1 VDGGLYLM
9 WRYIA
14 KRILIAVPVLI
25 GISIVA
31 FFLIRVV
38 PGDTVTAIL
47 GANYNPEQA
56 EILRAEYGLDKPL
69 ISQYLIWISNLFQ
82 GDFGQSFFTNRGV
95 INSIFSRLPV
105 TFELMVMSFIY
116 SVFIAIPLGALA
128 SLKKNS
134 LLDYTATFLG
144 LLGVSVPNFWLATIF
159 ILVFSLYLGW
169 FPSGGFVSFFEN
181 PLLNLRY
188 MALPSLALGA
198 SVGAVVM
205 RMTRSSM
212 LEVLKQDYIEMARAK
227 GVGQKALIISHAL
240 KNALIPV
247 ITVLGIQMGYLLGG
261 SVIIEQIFSLPGIGR
276 LTLQAITNRDYI
288 LMQGAILFVASG
300 FVMINLIVDLIYAL
314 INPQIRY

>member
-1 VDGGLYLM
+1 M
-9 WRYIA
+9 WRYIT
-14 KRILIAVPVLI
+14 KRILVAVPVLI

-31 FFLIRVV
+31 FFLIRLV
-38 PGDTVTAIL
+38 PGDTITALL

-56 EILRAEYGLDKPL
+56 AILRAEYGLDKPL
-69 ISQYLIWISNLFQ
+69 VVQYFIWITNVFK
-82 GDFGQSFFTNRGV
+82 GNIGQSFFTNQRV
-95 INSIFSRLPV
+95 LRSILQRLPV
-105 TFELMVMSFIY
+105 TLELMIMSFLY

-134 LLDYTATFLG
+134 LLDYSASFLG
-144 LLGVSVPNFWLATIF
+144 LLGVSIPNFWLGTIF
-159 ILVFSLYLGW
+159 ILFFSLFLGW
-169 FPSGGFVSFFEN
+169 FPSGGFISFFED
-181 PLLNLRY
+181 PILNLRY
-188 MALPSLALGA
+188 MAMPSIALGA

-227 GVGQKALIISHAL
+227 GVTRKMLIISHAL

-261 SVIIEQIFSLPGIGR
+261 SVIIEKIFSLPGLGR
-276 LTLQAITNRDYI
+276 LTLQSITNRDYI
-288 LMQGAILFVASG
+288 LMQGCILFVAFG
-300 FVMINLIVDLIYAL
+300 FVTINLIVDIIYAI